1 MDSVYNVVELI
12 GTSTESWERVADTAV
27 TEAAKTLR
35 DLRVAEVIEQDLVV
49 EAGKVTSYRTKIRL
63 SFKHEPTD
71 DR

>member
-12 GTSTESWERVADTAV
+12 GSSTESWERPAETTV
-27 TEAAKTLR
+27 TEASKTLR

-49 EAGKVTSYRTKIRL
+49 EAGKITAYRTKIRL
-63 SFKHEPTD
+63 SFKHEPAD